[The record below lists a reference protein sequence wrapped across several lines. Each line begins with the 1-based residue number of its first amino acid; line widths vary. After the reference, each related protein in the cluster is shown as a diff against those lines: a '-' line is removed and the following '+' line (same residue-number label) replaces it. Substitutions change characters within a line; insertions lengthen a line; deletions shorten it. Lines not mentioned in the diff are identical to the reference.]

1 MNTVIRIYCGRNL
14 NNEFRQSPLTESEF
28 DFFLQD
34 VVVPLYDGFT
44 IIPSQG
50 FWKGKR
56 EEVFIIEIVTNCGWE
71 TEQNIN
77 TISAAYVSR
86 YNQDAVMITQQEV
99 EASLYS
105 R

>member
-1 MNTVIRIYCGRNL
+1 MNTVMRIYCGRNL

-34 VVVPLYDGFT
+34 VVVPLY
-44 IIPSQG
+44 
-50 FWKGKR
+50 
-56 EEVFIIEIVTNCGWE
+56 
-71 TEQNIN
+71 EQNMN